1 MEVCLSPPSAGVL
14 PVLTSRCCSRACF
27 KVLRYPA
34 STYHLAPTSRVSV
47 CLCWVSVTCLM
58 CLISVC
64 VFVPLSGIYPLSA
77 SKESRKKLE
86 MWCTLVCFYFWFGV
100 LNCPLLLRWLVEI
113 SVLEVFLLSECWTQG
128 KKVFPDILTHI
139 LRFLCYFRSLGM
151 WDELYPINIYVC
163 AGLVKKEHEKFPLSL
178 QGWPPAVTIAYRAQL
193 AQFLQCSEKVFVP
206 YWFLCYLV
214 CLFFCIFVTGFN
226 IRPK

>member
-1 MEVCLSPPSAGVL
+1 
-14 PVLTSRCCSRACF
+14 
-27 KVLRYPA
+27 
-34 STYHLAPTSRVSV
+34 
-47 CLCWVSVTCLM
+47 M

-128 KKVFPDILTHI
+128 KKAFPDILTHI

-214 CLFFCIFVTGFN
+214 CLFFAYLSQVLILDQSSPSKYTMQFLNYSFFERTKTVQLGPMWKSNYTLVKFRINCD
-226 IRPK
+226 